1 MQTLFVESWK
11 TSRFKKMPTIPHS
24 PSEVDAPRAIRAS
37 STELRSSKYDTPNV
51 QAALEGLHQDGLVVL
66 KSVVDVAHVDKLN
79 SYMTKEADD
88 LVKNNTKAFNQGVNC
103 RYCLPIFFSSKLK
116 VW

>member
-1 MQTLFVESWK
+1 
-11 TSRFKKMPTIPHS
+11 MPTIPHS

-66 KSVVDVAHVDKLN
+66 KSVVDVTPVDKLN

-103 RYCLPIFFSSKLK
+103 RYCLPIFSSSKLK